1 MANGRFDHTRTL
13 FLAADI
19 DWETDDFLL
28 VGVDSTYTFDPT
40 DTMLDDV
47 PSGAILDTDAM
58 TTAIVDGYADADDCS
73 LTVAIG
79 KTLTGLIIVHDTGDT
94 ATSELLVWMDTNTG
108 DNTAINRPGTGT
120 AFAINWPAAGIFRL

>member
-58 TTAIVDGYADADDCS
+58 NTSIVDGWAVADDNS
-73 LTVAIG
+73 LTVAVG
-79 KTLTGLIIVHDTGDT
+79 KTLRGLIIARDTGDT
-94 ATSELLVWMDTNTG
+94 ATSELLVWMDTNNG
-108 DNTAINRPGTGT
+108 DNTAISRPGTGV